1 MKRRTLRYNEF
12 VNEFLN
18 IDGRLVREFEE
29 EAKPAENLGTPTE
42 VQPDTTN
49 VDAATTP
56 EPVTEAPVEEA
67 PVAVEEPAEPETTE
81 EPKTDD
87 KPLDLG
93 GREDISLDE
102 IKLKMDFIN
111 NYIKGM
117 STIITN
123 VDKIP
128 LDEKT
133 KEDISA
139 IFNLFQNSTETVSTD
154 NDAVKLYF
162 DYINTQFKA
171 VTTLIT
177 NAEKVPLDKT
187 SKERISG
194 IYDIIRNIKK

>member
-1 MKRRTLRYNEF
+1 MKKRTLRYNEF

-42 VQPDTTN
+42 VQPDNSN
-49 VDAATTP
+49 VEAATTP
-56 EPVTEAPVEEA
+56 EPVTEAPVEE
-67 PVAVEEPAEPETTE
+67 PVAVEEPAEPVTE

-111 NYIKGM
+111 NYIKGL
-117 STIITN
+117 STIIAN

-139 IFNLFQNSTETVSTD
+139 IFNLFQNSSETVSTD
-154 NDAVKLYF
+154 NDAIKLYF

>member
-1 MKRRTLRYNEF
+1 MKKRTLRYNEF

-42 VQPDTTN
+42 VQPDNSN
-49 VDAATTP
+49 VEAATTP
-56 EPVTEAPVEEA
+56 EPVTEAPVEE
-67 PVAVEEPAEPETTE
+67 PVAVEEPAEPATE

-111 NYIKGM
+111 NYIKGL
-117 STIITN
+117 STIIAN

-139 IFNLFQNSTETVSTD
+139 IFNLFQNSSETVSTD
-154 NDAVKLYF
+154 NDAIKLYF